1 MLCVTDRRCAA
12 TWYSQPCC
20 LLQVL
25 TLVSY
30 IVSNLVG
37 LCNAPQTGDV
47 LLPGTANHAVCCKCQ
62 LASAEAFL
70 LLLCHVTNRRRAAT
84 WYSTRAVCGECQLT
98 MTAAFRMMLYHVTH
112 QMQKICRYLMLP
124 TTLFAASVD

>member
-1 MLCVTDRRCAA
+1 MYKLLASAEGLLLLLCHALCHRQEMCSCA

-30 IVSNLVG
+30 IVSNLVE

-47 LLPGTANHAVCCKCQ
+47 LLPGTANHAVCCECQ

-84 WYSTRAVCGECQLT
+84 WYSTRAVCG
-98 MTAAFRMMLYHVTH
+98 V
-112 QMQKICRYLMLP
+112 
-124 TTLFAASVD
+124 SVSSQ